1 MTPPYVIYMLMITV
15 LHSISAHVYNEM
27 REYERLAAV
36 MLQLRP
42 MLGPDAP
49 LEAPPEACSIHGCG

>member
-1 MTPPYVIYMLMITV
+1 MLMITV

-27 REYERLAAV
+27 REYERLATV

-49 LEAPPEACSIHGCG
+49 LEAPPDACSIHGCG